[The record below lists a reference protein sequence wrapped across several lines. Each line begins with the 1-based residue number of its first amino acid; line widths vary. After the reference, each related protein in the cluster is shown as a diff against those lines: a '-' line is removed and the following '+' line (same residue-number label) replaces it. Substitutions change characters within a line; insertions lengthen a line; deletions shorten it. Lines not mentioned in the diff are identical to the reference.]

1 MAELDLQAIQ
11 DAKDAINEEKIPHTE
26 YMHVMMAGK
35 TFLVPVS
42 AVTHVVRPVPLTPV
56 PMAPDHLIGLGNIR
70 GQIFCIINPCK
81 ILKLSEGAGEKTK
94 GTRYLLLRHDR
105 VHLGLWV
112 DAVTDLHSIPTTDV
126 PADTGEKFEQGR
138 LDTSKG
144 NLPILRVSSLF
155 D

>member
-26 YMHVMMAGK
+26 YMHVMMAGE

-56 PMAPDHLIGLGNIR
+56 PMAPDHLIGLGNVR
-70 GQIFCIINPCK
+70 GQIFCIINPGQ
-81 ILKLSEGAGEKTK
+81 ILKLSEGVGEKTK
-94 GTRYLLLRHDR
+94 RTRYLLLRHDR

-126 PADTGEKFEQGR
+126 PTDTGEKFEQGR